1 MDIRPKPVRSGV
13 VLLLAAMLAA
23 CGGSDG
29 DSIDIACP
37 NTEPYGCS
45 TGETEPLYTFQWAL
59 NHADS
64 WFKDYPEVHAGGLD
78 LNVEPVHRQGIKGQ
92 GVKVLVVDS
101 GVDLHNED
109 LQANADWSRSWNFI
123 TETNDPIPVKE
134 MEAHGTAVAGMIGA
148 AQNGIG
154 VMGIAPL
161 ASIAGVNY
169 IESQFA
175 PNAEYLIY
183 GNSEWSS
190 QTDVFNAS
198 YGNDVGAQPYE
209 SPSTDPQLPRGMKNL
224 RDGKGAVFLKAAG
237 NSFSEPYCGIGVPAY
252 YDCSNPA
259 NDPFTLE
266 PNIVTIAALNA
277 KGEASS
283 YSSAG
288 PVVWVSGFGGERGSN
303 GNYGE
308 GAGANGQDGPTI
320 FSTDMRGCIQGYSN
334 TSERTPFLRGQ
345 TERNGIPDNPE
356 CGYSFVH
363 GASLDTPMS
372 TEIASLILFPNAI
385 ISRLEMLPF
394 LRLGARRVSSVDR
407 VLIPSRGDQPY
418 RSTMEV

>member
-1 MDIRPKPVRSGV
+1 MNKKPIHTSMVFLV
-13 VLLLAAMLAA
+13 AALLTA
-23 CGGSDG
+23 CSGSDS
-29 DSIDIACP
+29 DSPDPDPDLACP
-37 NTEPYGCS
+37 STEPYACS

-198 YGNDVGAQPYE
+198 YGNDVGAHPYE

-356 CGYSFVH
+356 CDYTYMNGTSS
-363 GASLDTPMS
+363 ATP
-372 TEIASLILFPNAI
+372 TITGVATLILSANPNLTWRDVREI
-385 ISRLEMLPF
+385 
-394 LRLGARRVSSVDR
+394 LRLSARKVD
-407 VLIPSRGDQPY
+407 
-418 RSTMEV
+418 